1 MSAVFSKSSRNH
13 PSCVSKRPI
22 LSDFVQC
29 RLCICQN
36 WPAGPLPYRISLE
49 MKWLF
54 PKSFRWKTIS
64 SVHTIYDLTDL
75 TGEFSLR
82 AKLSLRRLWS
92 GRSVLTNGKHSLPQ
106 TLPFALS
113 KQFAIGFTLSQPV
126 YSRPIPS
133 RKNSLS
139 QLFFLTVSVRVSV
152 LTRKVLRFKIVLDR
166 LFYFQRQKIFSRG

>member
-1 MSAVFSKSSRNH
+1 MTGWKFSSINQKHYPDMGSDASSVWNFCARFSAVISRGLTSDGWRREMSAVFSKSSRNH
-13 PSCVSKRPI
+13 LSCVSKRPI

-113 KQFAIGFTLSQPV
+113 K
-126 YSRPIPS
+126 
-133 RKNSLS
+133 
-139 QLFFLTVSVRVSV
+139 
-152 LTRKVLRFKIVLDR
+152 
-166 LFYFQRQKIFSRG
+166 

>member
-1 MSAVFSKSSRNH
+1 MLVSQPSFRGETSDGWRREMSAVFSKSSRNH
-13 PSCVSKRPI
+13 LSCVSKRPI
-22 LSDFVQC
+22 LSGFVQC

-92 GRSVLTNGKHSLPQ
+92 GRSVLTNGKHSVASD
-106 TLPFALS
+106 FALCAL
-113 KQFAIGFTLSQPV
+113 KIVRDRFYIIIARLQPPHPLKEKFAF
-126 YSRPIPS
+126 PIVFPH
-133 RKNSLS
+133 SLS
-139 QLFFLTVSVRVSV
+139 QS
-152 LTRKVLRFKIVLDR
+152 ICP
-166 LFYFQRQKIFSRG
+166 Y

>member
-1 MSAVFSKSSRNH
+1 MGSDASSVWNFCARFSAVISRGLTSDGWRREMSAVFSKSSRNH

-36 WPAGPLPYRISLE
+36 WPAGPLPYSISLE

-113 KQFAIGFTLSQPV
+113 K
-126 YSRPIPS
+126 
-133 RKNSLS
+133 
-139 QLFFLTVSVRVSV
+139 
-152 LTRKVLRFKIVLDR
+152 
-166 LFYFQRQKIFSRG
+166 